1 VARQHVRSGSPFE
14 EPFGY
19 TRAVRMGDT
28 IVVGGTAPIWPD
40 GDVDPDPTVQARRC
54 WEIALGALEE
64 LGGTVSDVVRT
75 RHFIVDPGIAEAVG
89 AVHGELFREVRP
101 ATTMVVVRELIDPR
115 WKVEVEV
122 DAVLAD

>member
-1 VARQHVRSGSPFE
+1 MHRIPPPAPGRPISERRSAPRRLVRNRIWERSQSGVGDQSAGTTLLTVARQHVRSGSPFE

-54 WEIALGALEE
+54 WEIALGALE
-64 LGGTVSDVVRT
+64 
-75 RHFIVDPGIAEAVG
+75 
-89 AVHGELFREVRP
+89 
-101 ATTMVVVRELIDPR
+101 
-115 WKVEVEV
+115 
-122 DAVLAD
+122 